1 VNDMK
6 TILAL
11 MIFGSIATFVAS
23 ALDSRSKKKSM
34 DERVK
39 ALDTTQDGISLEE
52 IEMSKSFSERVLVP
66 VFTKIGGALGNYTPS
81 GFLERI
87 EKKLLSAG
95 MKKTDPLAFLGLKG
109 IISVCVLIAAL
120 IVGSIMNIEPGAF
133 AMNLLALPAISF
145 VLPDIWLSSVD
156 RARKTEIN
164 DSLPD
169 LLDLL
174 TVSVEAGLGFEQA
187 LKHSSEKMKGKI
199 SDEVKRMLQEMR
211 VGKKRSEALRDMS
224 DRVEIPDLT
233 SFAAAMI
240 QADQLGVSVAD
251 VLRVQSDAMRQKR
264 RQRAEEAA
272 MKAPLKLLF
281 PLVFF
286 IFPTLFIILL
296 GPAFISIMENFQSG

>member
-1 VNDMK
+1 
-6 TILAL
+6 
-11 MIFGSIATFVAS
+11 
-23 ALDSRSKKKSM
+23 
-34 DERVK
+34 
-39 ALDTTQDGISLEE
+39 
-52 IEMSKSFSERVLVP
+52 
-66 VFTKIGGALGNYTPS
+66 
-81 GFLERI
+81 
-87 EKKLLSAG
+87 
-95 MKKTDPLAFLGLKG
+95 
-109 IISVCVLIAAL
+109 
-120 IVGSIMNIEPGAF
+120 
-133 AMNLLALPAISF
+133 
-145 VLPDIWLSSVD
+145 
-156 RARKTEIN
+156 
-164 DSLPD
+164 
-169 LLDLL
+169 
-174 TVSVEAGLGFEQA
+174 VEAGLGFEQA

>member
-1 VNDMK
+1 
-6 TILAL
+6 
-11 MIFGSIATFVAS
+11 
-23 ALDSRSKKKSM
+23 
-34 DERVK
+34 
-39 ALDTTQDGISLEE
+39 
-52 IEMSKSFSERVLVP
+52 
-66 VFTKIGGALGNYTPS
+66 
-81 GFLERI
+81 
-87 EKKLLSAG
+87 LLSAG

-145 VLPDIWLSSVD
+145 VLPDIWLSSVG